1 MDICLYDITGDS
13 KKLVKV
19 LFDRLMLSLV
29 NMVAKDVVSVKQ
41 VGV

>member
-13 KKLVKV
+13 EKLVKV

-29 NMVAKDVVSVKQ
+29 NVVAKDVASMKQ

>member
-13 KKLVKV
+13 EKLVKV